1 MVGEVRTLS
10 AAQLAFKGA
19 LSGHGM
25 WTTLHANSAPA
36 IITRLMDMGVEPF
49 KLQDPALMKGLISQ
63 RLFRKLC
70 PHCRISV
77 KDRLDSPSVQRLK
90 VALGDFGIENT
101 FVRGP
106 GCKYCN
112 NQGVKGRMSV
122 PEIILPDGMFLEMMT
137 KGETRKAI
145 DYWTSDLNGRTLRD
159 AAIERMLKGYLDLD
173 EIERW
178 CGLLDQRPDY

>member
-1 MVGEVRTLS
+1 
-10 AAQLAFKGA
+10 
-19 LSGHGM
+19 
-25 WTTLHANSAPA
+25 
-36 IITRLMDMGVEPF
+36 
-49 KLQDPALMKGLISQ
+49 
-63 RLFRKLC
+63 
-70 PHCRISV
+70 
-77 KDRLDSPSVQRLK
+77 
-90 VALGDFGIENT
+90 
-101 FVRGP
+101 
-106 GCKYCN
+106 
-112 NQGVKGRMSV
+112 MSV